1 MPKFILLADSDH
13 YSPCT
18 QDMLTDME
26 FRTYWLDHFLSH
38 FDLIARLA
46 EETYGPQARSAAAA
60 AKQALALEL
69 QQFRSKPERLGEL
82 NLEVLGRI
90 RQDILQAHN
99 IPDPFKAMKDRE
111 NTAMLGIYPRLIGE
125 LDQHARA
132 DTDLLLLLI
141 EGVFAG
147 NIFDLGAS
155 ATAARFSSESPDF
168 VKIRANLAHSRP
180 WLVDDLNEF
189 SDRLLRG
196 HRHAKALFFLDNA
209 GSDAILGVIPL
220 VRWLA
225 KRGTQVHLLANEEPA
240 LNDLTYSE
248 LCDLLPRL
256 ATVDPVLRDLLGAE
270 MIIPGS
276 SGGRTPLI
284 DLRTISPHCNA
295 VAAGADLLFLE
306 GMGRGLESNFNAR
319 FTVDTVKLCMIKEP
333 IIAQRHHGQV
343 FDVVLRFDAAGS
355 LDKHKR

>member
-1 MPKFILLADSDH
+1 MPKFILLADPDH

-18 QDMLTDME
+18 QNMLVDLE
-26 FRTYWLDHFLSH
+26 FRDYWLDHFLSH
-38 FDLIARLA
+38 FDLISSLCV
-46 EETYGPQARSAAAA
+46 ETYGEQARPAAAA
-60 AKQALALEL
+60 AKQALAIEL
-69 QQFRSKPERLGEL
+69 RQFRSKPERLGEL
-82 NLEVLGRI
+82 DLEVLGRI
-90 RQDILQAHN
+90 RQDVLQAHH

-111 NTAMLGIYPRLIGE
+111 NTAMLGVYPHVIDE
-125 LDQHARA
+125 LDRHPR
-132 DTDLLLLLI
+132 TDSEMLLLLI

-155 ATAARFSSESPDF
+155 ATATKFSSESPDF
-168 VKIRANLAHSRP
+168 IKIRADLAHSRP
-180 WLVDDLNEF
+180 WLVDDFDEF
-189 SDRLLRG
+189 ADRLLHG
-196 HRHAKALFFLDNA
+196 HRHEKALFFLDNA

-225 KRGTQVHLLANEEPA
+225 RRGIQTHLLANEEPA

-256 ATVDPVLRDLLGAE
+256 ATVDGVLRDLLRAE
-270 MIIPGS
+270 MIVPGS

-284 DLRTISPHCNA
+284 DLRKVSPACNA

-306 GMGRGLESNFNAR
+306 GMGRGLESNFNSR

-333 IIAQRHHGQV
+333 IIAQRHHGKV
-343 FDVVLRFDAAGS
+343 FDVVLRFDCADQRG
-355 LDKHKR
+355 KRAR